1 MKTKFLLSAGI
12 AMILAS
18 CSDSEE
24 IASPRPLADTP
35 MAFNLSVGEI
45 SSRAGYD
52 NSTPP
57 TDFMLFIKQDPN
69 KNYSID
75 GTVNCNYN
83 YGNVH
88 MTSADGV
95 WKPVNMND
103 IPLLWKSS
111 QPNAEVI
118 AYTLPDYTYVTFKAD
133 APSTKSQISINCDQ
147 TNDDNIKKSDFL
159 YAHATNQ
166 NPDAN
171 GSISITL
178 SHKLSQLKVVLT
190 KGTELDEDITFES
203 VSVDECCRLDIY
215 ANLADGT
222 LTEMEGAQNDYSIY
236 MMHTP
241 DKLNWQCI
249 LVPQTIN
256 PFSVRIKASDDKEY
270 VYTSTKEFTFASGT
284 SYTLNLKIGRDKV
297 TSGEFT
303 ADSWQTSDKTGDLV
317 TE

>member
-1 MKTKFLLSAGI
+1 
-12 AMILAS
+12 MILAS
-18 CSDSEE
+18 CSNSEE
-24 IASPRPLADTP
+24 FPSPALDQLADTP
-35 MAFNLSVGEI
+35 IAFNLSVEEI

-52 NSTPP
+52 AANLP
-57 TDFMLFIKQDPN
+57 TDFMLFIKQDPS
-69 KNYSID
+69 KDYS
-75 GTVNCNYN
+75 TEAAVNCNYN

-88 MTSADGV
+88 MTSTGGA
-95 WKPVNMND
+95 WAPANMETT
-103 IPLLWKSS
+103 PLLWKSS

-133 APSTKSQISINCDQ
+133 APSTKSQISINYDQ
-147 TNDDNIKKSDFL
+147 TTDENIKKSDFL

-203 VSVDECCRLDIY
+203 VAVDECCRSEIY
-215 ANLADGT
+215 VNLADGT
-222 LTEMEGAQNDYSIY
+222 LMDMTESPQDQSIY
-236 MMHTP
+236 MMQTP
-241 DKLNWQCI
+241 NDNLNWQCI
-249 LVPQTIN
+249 LVPQTIDV
-256 PFSVRIKASDDKEY
+256 FSVRIKASNGKEY
-270 VYTSTKEFTFASGT
+270 VYTSPKAFTFASGT
-284 SYTLNLKIGRDKV
+284 SSMLTLKIGRDKV

-303 ADSWQTSDKTGDLV
+303 ADSWQPSDKTGDLV